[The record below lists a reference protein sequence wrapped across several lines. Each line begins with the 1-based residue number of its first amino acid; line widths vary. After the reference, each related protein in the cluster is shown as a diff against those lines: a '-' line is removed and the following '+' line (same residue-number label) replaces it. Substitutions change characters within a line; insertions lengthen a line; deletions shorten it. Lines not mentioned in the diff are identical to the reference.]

1 VAALTAAWPGA
12 GCQRPSAAPMPIAVY
27 HGPPATRGVRPIW
40 ALEELGIPHDI
51 ISVDFSAE
59 YRRTPE
65 WRSINPVGKVPTM
78 TDGELT
84 MMESVAMVQYILD
97 RYGGGRLQPVPGTPC
112 VWPTTSVSSL
122 CPSSLSTQSTQAAAV
137 TSSLSNWPLITGW
150 HPPVLRL
157 TVRLSGREHALYL
170 QWCHFAEATF
180 ARPLG
185 EMTNH
190 RREFDPP
197 REEILRE
204 MALRGRLCVKALDEA
219 LSDGR
224 PYILGDDFSAADICL
239 GA

>member
-1 VAALTAAWPGA
+1 
-12 GCQRPSAAPMPIAVY
+12 MPIAVY

-97 RYGGGRLQPVPGTPC
+97 RYGGGRLQPVPGTSC